1 MTTTTSVNRI
11 YKSIAEQIITG
22 NLQPGEKLEEKVLAS
37 RFGVSRTP
45 IREALRELSARG
57 LINLIPRRGG
67 MVAEIGLERLS
78 DMLDAECELEGLCA
92 RLAAMRMTALE
103 KGHDAEQAAEMVRAT
118 RYPPDGVRGVG
129 AGLARA
135 ARWGRTADYLERA
148 GNEICLL
155 LQVESRAGIANAE
168 AIAAV
173 PGVDGVFIGPSDL
186 AAAFGQIGQ
195 TTHPEVVAAI
205 ESGIAAIR
213 RQGKAAGI
221 LAVDEP
227 VARRYLELGCGFVAV
242 GTDVS
247 LLARNAER
255 LAKTYK
261 K

>member
-1 MTTTTSVNRI
+1 VAPYPAHPVVRPPV
-11 YKSIAEQIITG
+11 AD
-22 NLQPGEKLEEKVLAS
+22 V
-37 RFGVSRTP
+37 
-45 IREALRELSARG
+45 G
-57 LINLIPRRGG
+57 LIKQYLD
-67 MVAEIGLERLS
+67 IGVQTLLLPMI
-78 DMLDAECELEGLCA
+78 D
-92 RLAAMRMTALE
+92 
-103 KGHDAEQAAEMVRAT
+103 DAEQAAEMVRAT

-135 ARWGRTADYLERA
+135 ARWGRAADYLKRA

-186 AAAFGQIGQ
+186 AAAFGHIGQ

-205 ESGIAAIR
+205 ENGIAAVR

>member
-1 MTTTTSVNRI
+1 MNMADT
-11 YKSIAEQIITG
+11 
-22 NLQPGEKLEEKVLAS
+22 
-37 RFGVSRTP
+37 
-45 IREALRELSARG
+45 
-57 LINLIPRRGG
+57 
-67 MVAEIGLERLS
+67 
-78 DMLDAECELEGLCA
+78 LDNAFKK
-92 RLAAMRMTALE
+92 RLAAGESLIGLWVALAE
-103 KGHDAEQAAEMVRAT
+103 SYTTEICAGAGFDWLLLDGEHGPNDVRSLLRQLQAMAPYPVHPVVRPPVADVDLIKQYLDIGVQTLLLPMIDDAEQAAEMVRAT

-135 ARWGRTADYLERA
+135 ARWGRTADYLKRA
-148 GNEICLL
+148 GSEMCLL

-186 AAAFGQIGQ
+186 AAAFGHIGQ

-205 ESGIAAIR
+205 ENGIAAIR